1 MVIGPFLKQK
11 SSDVCIDLQRS
22 GPTTTIKKI
31 VFVND
36 LNMRNILLVLAFFAQ
51 AFQVWR
57 KKNRK
62 REFYYEDKRYAWGL

>member
-36 LNMRNILLVLAFFAQ
+36 LNMRNILLVLVFLPQ

-57 KKNRK
+57 KKTEK
-62 REFYYEDKRYAWGL
+62 GIFITKTKRYAWGL

>member
-36 LNMRNILLVLAFFAQ
+36 LNMRNILLVLAFLLKPFKYGA
-51 AFQVWR
+51 
-57 KKNRK
+57 KNRK